1 MTTWPEKLQQLVEG
15 TDLSTADTAWVMNEV
30 LGGEAPPVNV
40 AAFMAAL
47 AAKGETTAELEGL
60 VSSMLEHAVRIEV
73 PGRTVDVVGTGGDNA
88 HTVNISTMASVVVA
102 ATGLT
107 VVKHGNKA
115 ATSKSGS
122 ADVMAALGVK
132 LDLSPTRVVELA
144 AEVGVTFCHAP
155 VFHPAMRFVGPIRRQ
170 LGIPTIFNV
179 LGPLSNPA
187 QPAASAIG
195 VSNARWAPLMAG
207 VIARQGRDAILFR
220 GDDGL
225 DELAATSVA
234 TIWEV
239 RAGTVSEVTLDPVAD
254 LGMTPISVGDLRGGE
269 AEQNAQVARDVFAG
283 ATGPI
288 RDTVVLN
295 AAAGLV
301 ADGTLPGTGEGSVV
315 DRLRAAMALCDTAID
330 DGLASGVLSRWA
342 EASQR

>member
-1 MTTWPEKLQQLVEG
+1 VTTWPDKLQQLVEG
-15 TDLSTADTAWVMNEV
+15 GNLSTDDTAWVMNEV

-47 AAKGETTAELEGL
+47 AAKGETIAELEGL
-60 VSSMLEHAVRIEV
+60 VSAMLAHAVRIEV
-73 PGRTVDVVGTGGDNA
+73 PGRAVDVVGTGGDNA

-102 ATGLT
+102 AAGVT

-115 ATSKSGS
+115 ATSRSGS
-122 ADVMAALGVK
+122 ADVMTALGIK
-132 LDLSPTRVVELA
+132 LDLPATRVVELA
-144 AEVGVTFCHAP
+144 AEVGITFCHAP

-179 LGPLSNPA
+179 LGPLTNPA

-195 VSNARWAPLMAG
+195 VANARWAPLMAG
-207 VIARQGRDAILFR
+207 VVARQGREALLFR

-234 TIWEV
+234 TVWEV
-239 RAGTVSEVTLDPVAD
+239 RNGTVEESSLDPVAD
-254 LGMTPISVGDLRGGE
+254 LGMARISVDDLRGGK
-269 AEQNAQVARDVFAG
+269 AEQNARVARETFAG
-283 ATGPI
+283 ATGPV

-301 ADGTLPGTGEGSVV
+301 ADGSTPGTDSGSLIERMRTAMDVC
-315 DRLRAAMALCDTAID
+315 AAAID
-330 DGLASGVLSRWA
+330 DGNAERILADWA
-342 EASQR
+342 QASHR

>member
-1 MTTWPEKLQQLVEG
+1 MTTWPELLQQLVDG
-15 TDLSTADTAWVMNEV
+15 QDLSTDDTAWVMNEV
-30 LGGEAPPVNV
+30 LGGEAPDVNV

-60 VSSMLEHAVRIEV
+60 VSGMLSHAVRIDV
-73 PGRTVDVVGTGGDNA
+73 PGRAVDVVGTGGDNA

-102 ATGLT
+102 AAGLT

-115 ATSKSGS
+115 ATSRSGS
-122 ADVMAALGVK
+122 ADVMTALGVK
-132 LDLSPTRVVELA
+132 LDLAPDRVVELA
-144 AEVGVTFCHAP
+144 SDVGITFCHAP

-179 LGPLSNPA
+179 LGPLTNPA

-195 VSNARWAPLMAG
+195 VANARWAPLMAG
-207 VIARQGRDAILFR
+207 VVARQGREALLFR
-220 GDDGL
+220 SEDGL

-234 TIWEV
+234 TVWEV
-239 RAGTVSEVTLDPVAD
+239 RNGDVQELSLDPVAD
-254 LGMTPISVGDLRGGE
+254 LGMSRITIGDLRGGE
-269 AEQNAQVARDVFAG
+269 AEHNAQVARETFAG
-283 ATGPI
+283 APGPV
-288 RDTVVLN
+288 RDTVILN

-301 ADGTLPGTGEGSVV
+301 ADGTTAGTGAGSLTE
-315 DRLRAAMALCDTAID
+315 RMRAAMDVCAAAID
-330 DGLASGVLSRWA
+330 TGRAQSVLAEWA